1 MPVSRKR
8 IGVRL
13 FFARS
18 HLVRRKKAEPF
29 RGEERRVEEMDT
41 YVRTYEPHRAAEQF
55 FPSFSSVRV
64 SIERI
69 FLPFERLSI
78 QEGRGGEDTRPFVEE

>member
-1 MPVSRKR
+1 MARRGRKEKRHARPTRTGDMPVSRKR

-29 RGEERRVEEMDT
+29 RGEERRVDGQEEMDT
-41 YVRTYEPHRAAEQF
+41 YVRTY
-55 FPSFSSVRV
+55 VRT
-64 SIERI
+64 
-69 FLPFERLSI
+69 P
-78 QEGRGGEDTRPFVEE
+78 